1 MEDSIDCLVS
11 AAQWSYNT
19 ALFVSCKPLWHVVA
33 GNEAALEY
41 KGHSDDE
48 DDGGHDDDDDDFDD
62 DDDDFDDDD
71 DMDDDEQDDMDDD
84 EQDDMDGD
92 EA

>member
-11 AAQWSYNT
+11 TGQWSDKT
-19 ALFVSCKPLWHVVA
+19 ALFASCKPLWHVVTD
-33 GNEAALEY
+33 NEAALEY

-48 DDGGHDDDDDDFDD
+48 DDGGHEDDDDDFGDDEDDDDDFDD
-62 DDDDFDDDD
+62 DEIF
-71 DMDDDEQDDMDDD
+71 DD